1 MIFFKN
7 KTIETT
13 IKTKVKNNIGQL
25 VNEGYKKDGNTYRV
39 NVQPM
44 DIKAI
49 KYTFGEDIIADFQMY
64 HDELLNVKDIIVMNN
79 KTYSIEKVIP
89 WNTYN
94 LYAIK
99 SIDVEVTV

>member
-13 IKTKVKNNIGQL
+13 INTKVKNNIGK
-25 VNEGYKKDGNTYRV
+25 VIEGYKKDGNSYRV
-39 NVQPM
+39 NVQPL
-44 DIKAI
+44 DIKSI
-49 KYTFGEDIIADFQMY
+49 KYVFGEDIIADFQMY
-64 HDELLNVKDIIVMNN
+64 CDELLNVKDIIVLNN

-99 SIDVEVTV
+99 SVDVGVIS

>member
-13 IKTKVKNNIGQL
+13 IKISSKNKIGKL
-25 VNEGYKKDGNTYRV
+25 IEGYKKDGNSYRV
-39 NVQPM
+39 NIQPM

-49 KYTFGEDIIADFQMY
+49 KYVFGEDVIADFQMY
-64 HDELLNVKDIIVMNN
+64 HDELLKVKDIVIMDN
-79 KTYSIEKVIP
+79 KTYSIEKAIP

-99 SIDVEVTV
+99 SVDVEVLL

>member
-13 IKTKVKNNIGQL
+13 IKTKVKNKIGQL
-25 VNEGYKKDGNTYRV
+25 VDEGYKKDGNSYRV

-49 KYTFGEDIIADFQMY
+49 KYVFGEDIIADFQMY
-64 HDELLNVKDIIVMNN
+64 CDELLNVKDIIVMDN
-79 KTYSIEKVIP
+79 KTYSIEKAIP

-99 SIDVEVTV
+99 SVDVEVIA

>member
-13 IKTKVKNNIGQL
+13 IKTKVKNKIGQL
-25 VNEGYKKDGNTYRV
+25 VDEGYKKDGNSYRV
-39 NVQPM
+39 NIQPM
-44 DIKAI
+44 DIKSI
-49 KYTFGEDIIADFQMY
+49 KYVFGEDIIADFQMY
-64 HDELLNVKDIIVMNN
+64 HDGILNVKDIIVMDN
-79 KTYSIEKVIP
+79 KIYSIEKVIL

-99 SIDVEVTV
+99 SVDVEVLS